1 MNNDFIMEVPQN
13 MEDQSYIDLIL
24 MDYPITD
31 EEKTVLT
38 TRRSVE
44 QIVQQG
50 NGILAHPGVFIYDHI
65 LQPRNIMLGNLCGAI
80 GISLSSLLPILY
92 GLKNISLTP
101 ARRFEQ
107 VLGIDA
113 TSLLEMQDDYSE
125 YIECCLMESYDIE
138 GEMALKKAAP
148 GYVGEYHIP
157 TQEQAQREV
166 FDKLRNVNISDDI
179 LEKKNK
185 ARHGVTTHPG
195 VFLQEHIL
203 KPSGISLITLAVATE
218 LCYTDL
224 WEFQHARIAF
234 NGEQAVKLVNGLW
247 MCADPDI
254 AYDLLCKQAQYDAQ
268 YHSTLYLAPGI
279 HDIIMEKYY
288 DELENR
294 NQ

>member
-1 MNNDFIMEVPQN
+1 MNNDFIIEVPQN
-13 MEDQSYIDLIL
+13 MEDQSYIDFIL
-24 MDYPITD
+24 EDYPITD
-31 EEKTVLT
+31 AEKTVLS

-44 QIVQQG
+44 QIIQQG
-50 NGILAHPGVFIYDHI
+50 DCILAHPGVFIYDHI
-65 LQPRNIMLGNLCGAI
+65 LHPRKILLGDLCGAT
-80 GISLSSLLPILY
+80 GISLPSLLPILY

-125 YIECCLMESYDIE
+125 YIEYCLMESYDIE

-148 GYVGEYHIP
+148 GYISEYHIP
-157 TQEQAQREV
+157 TKEEAQQEV
-166 FDKLRNVNISDDI
+166 VDKLRNANIPDDI
-179 LEKKNK
+179 LRKNK
-185 ARHGVTTHPG
+185 ARYGVTTHPG

-203 KPSGISLITLAVATE
+203 KPSGISLITLAAATE

-234 NGEQAVKLVNGLW
+234 DGEQAEKLVNGLW
-247 MCADPDI
+247 IGAGPDVVC
-254 AYDLLCKQAQYDAQ
+254 DLLCKQAQYDAQ
-268 YHSTLYLAPGI
+268 YHSMLYSASAI
-279 HDIIMEKYY
+279 HNIIKVKYHY
-288 DELENR
+288 EQENC

>member
-13 MEDQSYIDLIL
+13 MEDQSYIDFIL
-24 MDYPITD
+24 ENYPITD
-31 EEKTVLT
+31 AEETVLT

-44 QIVQQG
+44 QIIQQG
-50 NGILAHPGVFIYDHI
+50 DGILAHPGVFIYDRI
-65 LQPRNIMLGNLCGAI
+65 LQPRNIMLGDLCGAI

-125 YIECCLMESYDIE
+125 YIEYCLMESYDIE

-148 GYVGEYHIP
+148 GYISEYHIP
-157 TQEQAQREV
+157 TQEQAQQEV
-166 FDKLRNVNISDDI
+166 VDKLRDANISDDI
-179 LEKKNK
+179 LRKNK
-185 ARHGVTTHPG
+185 ALYGVTTHPG

-203 KPSGISLITLAVATE
+203 KPSGISLITLAAATE

-224 WEFQHARIAF
+224 WDFQHARIAF
-234 NGEQAVKLVNGLW
+234 DGEQAEKLVNGLW
-247 MCADPDI
+247 MGAGPDVVC
-254 AYDLLCKQAQYDAQ
+254 DLLCKQAQYDAQ
-268 YHSTLYLAPGI
+268 YHSMLYSAPAI
-279 HDIIMEKYY
+279 HNIIKVKYHY
-288 DELENR
+288 EQENR

>member
-1 MNNDFIMEVPQN
+1 MNNDFIIEVPQN
-13 MEDQSYIDLIL
+13 MEDQSYVDFIL
-24 MDYPITD
+24 EDYPITD
-31 EEKTVLT
+31 AEKTVLS

-44 QIVQQG
+44 QIIQQG
-50 NGILAHPGVFIYDHI
+50 DGILAHPGVFIYDHI
-65 LQPRNIMLGNLCGAI
+65 LHPRKILLGDLCGAT
-80 GISLSSLLPILY
+80 GISLPSLLPILY

-125 YIECCLMESYDIE
+125 YIEYCLMESYDIE
-138 GEMALKKAAP
+138 GEMAIKKAVP
-148 GYVGEYHIP
+148 GYISEYHIP
-157 TQEQAQREV
+157 TQEEAQQEV
-166 FDKLRNVNISDDI
+166 VDKLRNANIPDDI
-179 LEKKNK
+179 LGENK

-203 KPSGISLITLAVATE
+203 KPSGISLITLAAATG
-218 LCYTDL
+218 LCYSDL

-247 MCADPDI
+247 MCAYPDI

-268 YHSTLYLAPGI
+268 YHSTLYSAPVI
-279 HDIIMEKYY
+279 HDIIMGKYY